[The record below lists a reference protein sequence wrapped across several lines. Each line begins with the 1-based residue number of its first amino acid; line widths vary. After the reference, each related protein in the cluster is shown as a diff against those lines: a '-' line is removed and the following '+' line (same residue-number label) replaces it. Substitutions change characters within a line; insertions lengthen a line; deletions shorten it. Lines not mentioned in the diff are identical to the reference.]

1 MYFELDVIISSSA
14 SSKGSVH
21 TFFIMLWDFL
31 FIFGFFLKAGIAP
44 FHLFKVE
51 IYRGLTLF
59 TVFMYTFLYFISF
72 FLYFVYVVYAL
83 LPHILY
89 YNFYILEVLVF
100 YATLYLS
107 MSLFSNRHIKTF
119 LALSSILN
127 SLILFAVALPLAL

>member
-51 IYRGLTLF
+51 IYRGLPFF

-72 FLYFVYVVYAL
+72 FLYFIYVVYAL

-89 YNFYILEVLVF
+89 YNFYVLEILVV

-107 MSLFSNRHIKTF
+107 MSLFSNRHVKTF

-127 SLILFAVALPLAL
+127 SLILFAVVLPLAL